1 VSAYASRV
9 EPARAHARRARRRAT
24 LRRLAW
30 TALREAA
37 RVAYCAAVGACLL
50 ALLLFVV
57 SGLGM

>member
-1 VSAYASRV
+1 MSAYASRV

-37 RVAYCAAVGACLL
+37 RVAYCAVGACLL